1 MNIHHRSGRPA
12 RRRPMHRQGMAHN
25 NSSTNRDANR
35 VTQIAPIVDW
45 ERMNNMLFAEPSE
58 SNAIAAIDSII
69 LTAFAFRV
77 MGQQVATSSMWRDF
91 FN

>member
-1 MNIHHRSGRPA
+1 MTIHHRI
-12 RRRPMHRQGMAHN
+12 RRPNRRQN
-25 NSSTNRDANR
+25 NGSTNRDAKR
-35 VTQIAPIVDW
+35 VTQPAGIVDW

-91 FN
+91 LYLYILHS